1 MPAYYVPQV
10 QYLLEIM
17 ELEYADFLQ
26 YRPAAVFGKETFVV
40 VRVQRNRRWFQVY
53 RPLIEEFLNTLRYY
67 LNNPEALEMLKQEY
81 DIKRT
86 LFESMPLYKAL
97 WQESLVSRYQLDI
110 ITEATQTELCCSPPS
125 EEPQET

>member
-1 MPAYYVPQV
+1 
-10 QYLLEIM
+10 
-17 ELEYADFLQ
+17 
-26 YRPAAVFGKETFVV
+26 
-40 VRVQRNRRWFQVY
+40 
-53 RPLIEEFLNTLRYY
+53 LIEEFLNTLRYY